1 MATIGMSKLFEFFHL
16 IPFLA
21 GLAIGILYIVM
32 GGRGT
37 YETIYKYPHPTTVD
51 ALVYK
56 DPNGACYRYK
66 VEEVNCD
73 KNEKNLK
80 EYPLSG

>member
-1 MATIGMSKLFEFFHL
+1 MEGIFEFFKWL
-16 IPFLA
+16 PFII
-21 GLAIGILYIVM
+21 GLAVGALYIVM
-32 GGRGT
+32 GGQGVH
-37 YETIYKYPHPTTVD
+37 ETIYKYPHPTTVD

-56 DPNGACYRYK
+56 DPNGACYRYT

-73 KNEKNLK
+73 KNQDKLK

>member
-1 MATIGMSKLFEFFHL
+1 MGSMFEFFKL
-16 IPFLA
+16 TPFV
-21 GLAIGILYIVM
+21 IGVVSGIIYIAM
-32 GGRGT
+32 GGKGAH
-37 YETIYKYPHPTTVD
+37 EVIYKYPHPTTVD

-66 VEEVNCD
+66 VEQVNCD

>member
-1 MATIGMSKLFEFFHL
+1 MGGPLGFFNFM
-16 IPFLA
+16 PF
-21 GLAIGILYIVM
+21 AIGVVAGIAYVAM
-32 GGRGT
+32 GGRGSH
-37 YETIYKYPHPTTVD
+37 EVIYKYPHPTTVD

-66 VEEVNCD
+66 VEQVDCD
-73 KNEKNLK
+73 KNEKKLK

>member
-1 MATIGMSKLFEFFHL
+1 MTGPLNFFHWM
-16 IPFLA
+16 PFVT
-21 GLAIGILYIVM
+21 GVVIGVTYILL
-32 GGRGT
+32 GGRGAH
-37 YETIYKYPHPTTVD
+37 EVIYKYPHPTTVD

-66 VEEVNCD
+66 VEQVNCD
-73 KNEKNLK
+73 KNERKLK

>member
-1 MATIGMSKLFEFFHL
+1 MQGLFDFFHL
-16 IPFLA
+16 TPFLI
-21 GLAIGILYIVM
+21 GLAVGISYILM
-32 GGRGT
+32 GGRGAH
-37 YETIYKYPHPTTVD
+37 EVIYKYPHPTTVD

-73 KNEKNLK
+73 KNEGKLK
-80 EYPLSG
+80 EYPLSS

>member
-1 MATIGMSKLFEFFHL
+1 MVFEFFKL
-16 IPFLA
+16 IPFIIGVVA
-21 GLAIGILYIVM
+21 GTIYIM
-32 GGRGT
+32 LGGRGSHDV
-37 YETIYKYPHPTTVD
+37 IYKYPHPTTVD

-66 VEEVNCD
+66 VEQVNCD
-73 KNEKNLK
+73 VNEKKLK

>member
-1 MATIGMSKLFEFFHL
+1 MQGLFDFFHAM
-16 IPFLA
+16 PFFI
-21 GLAIGILYIVM
+21 GLAVGVSYIM
-32 GGRGT
+32 LGGKGAH
-37 YETIYKYPHPTTVD
+37 EVIYKYPHPTTVD

-66 VEEVNCD
+66 VAEVSCD
-73 KNEKNLK
+73 KNESKIK

>member
-1 MATIGMSKLFEFFHL
+1 MVAVFNFFHL
-16 IPFLA
+16 MPF
-21 GLAIGILYIVM
+21 AIGVTIGLLYIAM
-32 GGRGT
+32 GGRGVHDV
-37 YETIYKYPHPTTVD
+37 IYKYPHPTTVD

-66 VEEVNCD
+66 VEQVNCD
-73 KNEKNLK
+73 KNERKLK

>member
-1 MATIGMSKLFEFFHL
+1 MSGMFGFFHI
-16 IPFLA
+16 IPFLV
-21 GLAIGILYIVM
+21 GLTSGILYIAL
-32 GGRGT
+32 GGRGAH
-37 YETIYKYPHPTTVD
+37 EVIYKYPHPTTVD

-66 VEEVNCD
+66 VEQVNCD

>member
-1 MATIGMSKLFEFFHL
+1 MSTVFEFFKL
-16 IPFLA
+16 LPF
-21 GLAIGILYIVM
+21 AIGVVAGVVYIM
-32 GGRGT
+32 LGGRGSHDV
-37 YETIYKYPHPTTVD
+37 IYKYPHPTTVD

-66 VEEVNCD
+66 VEQVNCD
-73 KNEKNLK
+73 ANEKKLK

>member
-1 MATIGMSKLFEFFHL
+1 MTSLFSFFHI
-16 IPFLA
+16 IPFIIGAISGIAYLA
-21 GLAIGILYIVM
+21 V
-32 GGRGT
+32 GGRGAH
-37 YETIYKYPHPTTVD
+37 EVIYKYPHPTTVD
-51 ALVYK
+51 ALVYR

-73 KNEKNLK
+73 KNEKKLK

>member
-1 MATIGMSKLFEFFHL
+1 MNDMFDFFYL
-16 IPFLA
+16 IPFLV
-21 GLAIGILYIVM
+21 GLTVGGLYIFM
-32 GGRGT
+32 GGRGIH
-37 YETIYKYPHPTTVD
+37 ETIYKYPHPTTVD

-66 VEEVNCD
+66 VEQVGCD
-73 KNEKNLK
+73 KNEGILK

>member
-1 MATIGMSKLFEFFHL
+1 MERYFGFFHL
-16 IPFLA
+16 VPF
-21 GLAIGILYIVM
+21 IVGILLGLLYVMM
-32 GGRGT
+32 GGNGAH
-37 YETIYKYPHPTTVD
+37 EVIYKYPHPKTVD

-56 DPNGACYRYK
+56 DPNGACYRYT

-73 KNEKNLK
+73 KNEGKIK

>member
-1 MATIGMSKLFEFFHL
+1 MSDLFGFFHV
-16 IPFLA
+16 IPFIVGVSA
-21 GLAIGILYIVM
+21 GVLYIVM
-32 GGRGT
+32 GGRGAHQV
-37 YETIYKYPHPTTVD
+37 IYKYPHPSTVD

-66 VEEVNCD
+66 VEQVNCD
-73 KNEKNLK
+73 KNEAKLK

>member
-1 MATIGMSKLFEFFHL
+1 MDGAFAFFHTL
-16 IPFLA
+16 PFLI
-21 GLAIGILYIVM
+21 GLAVGIAYIGM
-32 GGRGT
+32 GGRGQH
-37 YETIYKYPHPTTVD
+37 EVIYKYPHPTTVD

-66 VEEVNCD
+66 VEEVSCD
-73 KNEKNLK
+73 KNEGKIK

>member
-1 MATIGMSKLFEFFHL
+1 MSGILDFFHL
-16 IPFLA
+16 MPFLIGA
-21 GLAIGILYIVM
+21 AFGILYVGL
-32 GGRGT
+32 GGRGAH
-37 YETIYKYPHPTTVD
+37 EVIYKYPHPTTVD

-66 VEEVNCD
+66 VEQVNCE

>member
-1 MATIGMSKLFEFFHL
+1 MSSLVTFFHV
-16 IPFLA
+16 IPFLIGVTC
-21 GLAIGILYIVM
+21 GLVYIAV
-32 GGRGT
+32 GGRGAH
-37 YETIYKYPHPTTVD
+37 EVIYKYPHPTTVD

>member
-1 MATIGMSKLFEFFHL
+1 M
-16 IPFLA
+16 
-21 GLAIGILYIVM
+21 M
-32 GGRGT
+32 GGNGAH
-37 YETIYKYPHPTTVD
+37 EVIYKYPHPKTVD

-56 DPNGACYRYK
+56 DPNGACYRYT

-73 KNEKNLK
+73 KNEGKIK

>member
-1 MATIGMSKLFEFFHL
+1 MGSMFEFFKL
-16 IPFLA
+16 TPFIV
-21 GLAIGILYIVM
+21 GVVSGIIYIAM
-32 GGRGT
+32 GGKGAH
-37 YETIYKYPHPTTVD
+37 EVIYKYPHPTTVD

-66 VEEVNCD
+66 VEQVNCD

>member
-1 MATIGMSKLFEFFHL
+1 MSGMLDFIYLMPFVIGLVTG
-16 IPFLA
+16 IVYV
-21 GLAIGILYIVM
+21 GL
-32 GGRGT
+32 GGRGAH
-37 YETIYKYPHPTTVD
+37 EVIYKYPHPTTVD

-66 VEEVNCD
+66 VEQVNCD

-80 EYPLSG
+80 EYPVSG

>member
-1 MATIGMSKLFEFFHL
+1 MAGTFGFFHIL
-16 IPFLA
+16 PFLI
-21 GLAIGILYIVM
+21 GLTIGILYIAM

-37 YETIYKYPHPTTVD
+37 HEVIYKYPHPTTVD

-56 DPNGACYRYK
+56 DPNGACYKYK
-66 VEEVNCD
+66 VDQVDCD
-73 KNEKNLK
+73 KNERTLK

>member
-1 MATIGMSKLFEFFHL
+1 MFEFFHL
-16 IPFLA
+16 MPFIA
-21 GLAIGILYIVM
+21 GLIVGVTYIAM
-32 GGRGT
+32 GGRGAH
-37 YETIYKYPHPTTVD
+37 ETIYKYPHPTTVD
-51 ALVYK
+51 ALIYK

-66 VEEVNCD
+66 VEQVDCD